1 MKFVK
6 LYNEFYFCTN
16 PSYFIY
22 SHYPS
27 EEKWQLLDNPIN
39 EKEFDKGIKIYEQFY
54 KCGFINTNLNE
65 SKYFVENPNETIVL
79 ECDID
84 KYNPDLIYHLCLNG
98 EKKINHFLFRQNYLN

>member
-16 PSYFIY
+16 PSDFIY

-39 EKEFDKGIKIYEQFY
+39 EKEFDKGVKIYEQFY

-65 SKYFVENPNETIVL
+65 SKYIVENPNETIVL

-98 EKKINHFLFRQNYLN
+98 EKKINRQRQNYLN